1 MNNLLKECERLEQ
14 KFKDGQQLSEQCRLM
29 KQEALQEAS
38 LRRPLPPADFLNYV
52 PPTDIPPWDLP
63 SAGKGRVPEPAEKGR
78 VPEPVG
84 KGKVPL
90 HPQGTPPRNQPKQ
103 KARPKPAKPLPPPGP
118 PPWARPLQPARAW
131 QVLRR
136 LPDDNPWEEDEP
148 QASPLQPAGP
158 LPDPWEQEWAP
169 QPEPV
174 QAAGPPP
181 GRLLTPAEQFGMF
194 PGHRQ
199 QARPAHPAQPPNVQT
214 ACARESLGQKQSA
227 RACWTWQ
234 LATKKA
240 ECQSLL
246 DLHQDVKQDGRLLDT
261 KKAECRSLLDRRRQS
276 SLAKE
281 SPRPCRCSHLP
292 RKLRRQVLLL
302 LNSARHFRSTPRR
315 MWRCPKSFQR
325 SRPTVSLR
333 GTWSERAGKASFR
346 HFRASAERPRPWPK
360 RVRASTHTSSE
371 RAVQVRLILL
381 LCHSWVTFYIFWV
394 LKPNQE

>member
-1 MNNLLKECERLEQ
+1 MTTLGRRMNRRQDRCNLLGLCLTLGSILLAGFSPRPSNLGCSLGTGSKQDRHTLLSPLMSRNSLCKRIAGAETECP
-14 KFKDGQQLSEQCRLM
+14 
-29 KQEALQEAS
+29 S
-38 LRRPLPPADFLNYV
+38 LLD
-52 PPTDIPPWDLP
+52 
-63 SAGKGRVPEPAEKGR
+63 
-78 VPEPVG
+78 
-84 KGKVPL
+84 L
-90 HPQGTPPRNQPKQ
+90 HPDAKQ
-103 KARPKPAKPLPPPGP
+103 DR
-118 PPWARPLQPARAW
+118 
-131 QVLRR
+131 
-136 LPDDNPWEEDEP
+136 
-148 QASPLQPAGP
+148 
-158 LPDPWEQEWAP
+158 
-169 QPEPV
+169 
-174 QAAGPPP
+174 
-181 GRLLTPAEQFGMF
+181 
-194 PGHRQ
+194 
-199 QARPAHPAQPPNVQT
+199 
-214 ACARESLGQKQSA
+214 
-227 RACWTWQ
+227 Q

-261 KKAECRSLLDRRRQS
+261 KKAECRSLLDRRGQS